1 MDTGTH
7 VLGIDSGEEIVQSLN
22 GMLTQV
28 VRADATKEEALRQLA
43 VPEFARAVIAI
54 SRNIEASILVASE
67 LLKFKI
73 PIIWAIAVSD
83 SHGQILEQLGV
94 HHVVYPEKDMGRR
107 VAHRVRGAAMDY
119 MEIDDNY
126 VIVKMSP
133 NALLIG
139 KRLGDTGI
147 RAKYGVTITAYKRG
161 KSGWTNADFDTVL
174 EADDTILVAGSTAKA
189 ESFGQLR

>member
-7 VLGIDSGEEIVQSLN
+7 VLGIDTREEIVQSLN

-161 KSGWTNADFDTVL
+161 TSGWTNADFDTVL